1 MPQLINYGNE
11 MLRISSKGI
20 EYSTTN
26 GRSWNK
32 RYSGSVYGDFI
43 DLLPYGNELLA
54 VTTRGIYYS
63 TTGGRSWNS
72 RFTGS
77 VYGTFN
83 SLVDGGRELLA
94 NTSKGLYFSTT
105 CGRSWNRRRQYV
117 YNKLLT
123 IRIIKSYN
131 KSDYCNMEILIQP
144 TIDNLR
150 EDLGYNDYE
159 DVDEDALLFQQGYNG
174 DLIIVDDGESFEI
187 PEGYIGNIIEDATT
201 YYIEI
206 EIMPGLIDK
215 EEFIGELEAG
225 LYKLNDGIISR
236 EHNKEE

>member
-1 MPQLINYGNE
+1 MVQGNAIYIPQYQHVCFFVGDTGKKDLDLKKETSNLLFPVSCIYLITNYFTMPQLINYGNE

-54 VTTRGIYYS
+54 VTTKGVYYS

-72 RFTGS
+72 RYTGS

-94 NTSKGLYFSTT
+94 NTSKGLYYSTS
-105 CGRSWNRRRQYV
+105 CGRSWNRRR
-117 YNKLLT
+117 
-123 IRIIKSYN
+123 
-131 KSDYCNMEILIQP
+131 
-144 TIDNLR
+144 
-150 EDLGYNDYE
+150 
-159 DVDEDALLFQQGYNG
+159 
-174 DLIIVDDGESFEI
+174 
-187 PEGYIGNIIEDATT
+187 
-201 YYIEI
+201 
-206 EIMPGLIDK
+206 
-215 EEFIGELEAG
+215 
-225 LYKLNDGIISR
+225 
-236 EHNKEE
+236 

>member
-11 MLRISSKGI
+11 MLRISPKGI

-54 VTTRGIYYS
+54 VTT
-63 TTGGRSWNS
+63 
-72 RFTGS
+72 
-77 VYGTFN
+77 
-83 SLVDGGRELLA
+83 
-94 NTSKGLYFSTT
+94 
-105 CGRSWNRRRQYV
+105 
-117 YNKLLT
+117 
-123 IRIIKSYN
+123 
-131 KSDYCNMEILIQP
+131 
-144 TIDNLR
+144 
-150 EDLGYNDYE
+150 
-159 DVDEDALLFQQGYNG
+159 
-174 DLIIVDDGESFEI
+174 
-187 PEGYIGNIIEDATT
+187 

-215 EEFIGELEAG
+215 EKFIGELEAG